1 MQLYKTTHE
10 TDWRRVQW
18 VHDEDYNPV
27 GSYAFADD
35 KETQAAVDTELT
47 GLQNGTLVA
56 LGALVET
63 KCPHCKFWQTQDSL
77 WGIVVDTD
85 EDLEAWGT
93 ESLDIPEKPVDP
105 NSPEGGCSDAP
116 WKSLN
121 NDTEPNVTEQRQI
134 PLSPEAQDYVERAA
148 ETSPEAAAIRLVFD
162 PDTLRKLRTA
172 LSVRG
177 MSGNAGGLLDAFMVR
192 LVEKLDAGETDW
204 LVKQK
209 KAVD

>member
-10 TDWRRVQW
+10 TDWRRVKW

-35 KETQAAVDTELT
+35 KETQAAVDVELI
-47 GLQNGTLVA
+47 GLRSGALVA

-63 KCPHCKFWQTQDSL
+63 KCPHCKFWQTEDSL

-93 ESLDIPEKPVDP
+93 ESLNIPDKPEELDCPDVSSND
-105 NSPEGGCSDAP
+105 
-116 WKSLN
+116 
-121 NDTEPNVTEQRQI
+121 DTEPDVTEQRQI

-162 PDTLRKLRTA
+162 PDTLRKLRTS

-177 MSGNAGGLLDAFMVR
+177 MSGNAGGLLDAFMVK

-204 LVKQK
+204 HVKQK